1 MINPSPIKNP
11 QQPPGNTPGA
21 AGSNTQPQQLPPAI
35 DPSDPASNDQSQPA
49 VPGAVPLRVPEP
61 STGVGQDQHKPSVI
75 SVLGYAFTA
84 NSDSVFVAPSATLIP
99 GGPAITISNTLVSLA
114 PSADA
119 VIVGTSTYARS
130 SAPASAVAV
139 LPIGDTAITA
149 NSVSQF
155 IIGSQTLT
163 PGGVVTVA
171 GTPISLPS
179 GSGYALVGSS
189 TVPLI
194 GSPAIT
200 HSPSLLKFAGQT
212 YTANSNNGA
221 FVVGDQTVTP
231 GGAITVAGTRISL
244 APTAAYAVIGTSTI
258 PLSGNSPD
266 VITFAGSTYKP
277 TSGSFTIDSQTLAPG
292 GAITVSGTVISL
304 SPASPTPYAVIG
316 SSTVPLAS
324 ATPKPDLLTFGRQ
337 VYTANSL
344 TDFVIAGQTL
354 TPGGVIT
361 VSGTPISLAPA
372 ATDAVVGTSTVGI
385 GGYIMNGFN
394 GGGDSGIGGNGS
406 VVQFLGEGQGR
417 NRSLERALRTMW
429 LSFGVVLGAV
439 IPMAW

>member
-1 MINPSPIKNP
+1 M
-11 QQPPGNTPGA
+11 
-21 AGSNTQPQQLPPAI
+21 
-35 DPSDPASNDQSQPA
+35 
-49 VPGAVPLRVPEP
+49 PGAVPLPVPEP
-61 STGVGQDQHKPSVI
+61 SAGVGHDQHKPSII
-75 SVLGYAFTA
+75 SVLGQAFTA

-99 GGPAITISNTLVSLA
+99 GGPPITISNTLVSLA

-119 VIVGTSTYARS
+119 VIVGTSTYAQS
-130 SAPASAVAV
+130 SAPAPTVAV
-139 LPIGDTAITA
+139 LPIGDTYITA
-149 NSVSQF
+149 NSASQF

-200 HSPSLLKFAGQT
+200 NSPSLLKFAGQT

-221 FVVGDQTVTP
+221 FVIGGQTVTP
-231 GGAITVAGTRISL
+231 GGAITVAGTRIAL
-244 APTAAYAVIGTSTI
+244 APTAAYAVVGISTI
-258 PLSGNSPD
+258 PLQGNSPD

-277 TSGSFTIDSQTLAPG
+277 TSGSFTIGGQTLTPG
-292 GAITVSGTVISL
+292 GAITISGTLISL
-304 SPASPTPYAVIG
+304 SPVSPTPYAIIG
-316 SSTVPLAS
+316 SSTFPLAS
-324 ATPKPDLLTFGRQ
+324 ATTGPDLLTFAGQ
-337 VYTANSL
+337 IYTANSL

-354 TPGGVIT
+354 TPGGIIT
-361 VSGTPISLAPA
+361 ISGTPISLAPA

-385 GGYIMNGFN
+385 GNYIMNGFGS
-394 GGGDSGIGGNGS
+394 GGQSGVGGNGS

-417 NRSLERALRTMW
+417 NKLLERALRTIW
-429 LSFGVVLGAV
+429 LAFGVVLGAV
-439 IPMAW
+439 ITMAW